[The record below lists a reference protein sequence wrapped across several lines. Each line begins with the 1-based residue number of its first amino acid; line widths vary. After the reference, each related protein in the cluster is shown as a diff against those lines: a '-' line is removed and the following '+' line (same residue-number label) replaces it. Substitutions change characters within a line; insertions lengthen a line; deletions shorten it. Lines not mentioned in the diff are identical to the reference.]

1 MKFITILLVWM
12 LANLG
17 LHAQTKIITIT
28 GETTGKQS
36 RYVYLRSKNEVYFS
50 KIVGNRFEFI
60 LPKTNGYELA
70 TLFFLSDSLSKE
82 KVCQMFENGIDDSR
96 TIAIENLHILAGE
109 VTKEAVVRGGEY
121 NFQLDDMFLSLKKKT
136 YLDFF
141 NKYSDSPVSLT
152 LLRLLI
158 SMSKISP
165 YLKGQLTL
173 KVYFDK
179 LSNDLKE
186 SEEGKKLWAMIAP
199 MYKI

>member
-1 MKFITILLVWM
+1 M

-186 SEEGKKLWAMIAP
+186 SEEGKKLWSMIAP